1 MPFRTDLIRSSQHR
15 ELLADAAR
23 AALAL
28 SGRSAEIEAQR
39 HLP

>member
-1 MPFRTDLIRSSQHR
+1 MPFRTDPIRSSQHR